1 MAELYWITT
10 LGTISEFCVI
20 FSVILILV
28 FLVSLFT
35 WIGGKNDLRK
45 CKNEETKEYVY
56 VTRKIAKTSGIA
68 LIFAFLGALFIPS
81 KQDLYIIYGLGSTI
95 DYLKENP
102 DAKQLPDK
110 CIKALDIWLDK
121 QIEE

>member
-10 LGTISEFCVI
+10 LGTISVFCVVI
-20 FSVILILV
+20 SVILLLV

-35 WIGGKNDLRK
+35 WIDGKNDLRK
-45 CKNEETKEYVY
+45 YENKETREYVCI
-56 VTRKIAKTSGIA
+56 TGKIAKASGIA

-81 KQDLYIIYGLGSTI
+81 KHDLYIIYGLGSTI

-102 DAKQLPDK
+102 NAKQLPDK

>member
-10 LGTISEFCVI
+10 LGTISVFCVI

-28 FLVSLFT
+28 FLVSLFA
-35 WIGGKNDLRK
+35 WMDGKNDLRRYENK
-45 CKNEETKEYVY
+45 ETRECVY
-56 VTRKIAKTSGIA
+56 VTGKIAKISGVA
-68 LIFAFLGALFIPS
+68 LIFVLLGALFIPN
-81 KQDLYIIYGLGSTI
+81 KHDLYIIYGLGSTI

-102 DAKQLPDK
+102 NAKQLPDK